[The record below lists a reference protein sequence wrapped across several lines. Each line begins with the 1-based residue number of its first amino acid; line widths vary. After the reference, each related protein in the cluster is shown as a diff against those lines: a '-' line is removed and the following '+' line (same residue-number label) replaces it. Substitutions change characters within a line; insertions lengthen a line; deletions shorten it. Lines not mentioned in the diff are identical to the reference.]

1 MRRFTQK
8 WNAGAIGVA
17 LNNFRRRREWF
28 LDGASMR
35 QMSNLALASA
45 HFALRRE
52 VVRSWPVLV
61 KVDISPLCNL
71 RCTYCVHANP
81 GDDDALAQQVFR
93 RHQLMSVEQFERIA
107 REVAGRSAAV
117 ALYYVGDPL
126 MHPDLPAM
134 CATAAQFRLNSH
146 ISTNFS
152 FRLDDDRLGELV
164 TSGLSHLTVCVD
176 GITQD
181 GYERTRVGGR
191 IDRVLDNL
199 ERILTFRKELGRR
212 YPKVEVQ
219 YIKYQHNLDEV
230 NEAER
235 WARERGVD
243 QFTDYWGNL
252 YNYADVAPDR
262 YEVLEP
268 KRPGALPL
276 CAWPHFAM
284 QIKWDG
290 DVLPC
295 CYHRV
300 AEQYQPDGDARPV
313 GNVFATSVAEVWNS
327 PAYRRLRRLVSDP
340 RRSATESDLAGSFCE
355 GCPAV
360 FETTDT
366 AAERT
371 GERWAWESLYER
383 DERRNVRRILA

>member
-1 MRRFTQK
+1 MRRFTQN
-8 WNAGAIGVA
+8 WQGGAIAVA
-17 LNNFRRRREWF
+17 IDNFRRRREWF
-28 LDGASMR
+28 LEGASMR
-35 QMSNLALASA
+35 QYSNLLAAGA

-71 RCTYCVHANP
+71 KCTYCVHASP
-81 GDDDALAQQVFR
+81 GEDDALRQQVFR
-93 RHQLMSVEQFERIA
+93 GRQRMSVEQFERIT
-107 REVAGRSAAV
+107 REIGGRSAAV

-126 MHPDLPAM
+126 MHPELAEM
-134 CATAAQFRLNSH
+134 CTAAARSRLNSH
-146 ISTNFS
+146 VSTNFS
-152 FRLDDDRLGELV
+152 FALDDDQLGALV
-164 TSGLSHLTVCVD
+164 TSGLTHLTVCVD
-176 GITQD
+176 GMTQEHYD
-181 GYERTRVGGR
+181 RTRVGGQ

-199 ERILTFRKELGRR
+199 ERTLRIRQELGRT

-230 NEAER
+230 AGAQR
-235 WARERGVD
+235 WARELGVD

-262 YEVLEP
+262 YEVVGP
-268 KRPGALPL
+268 KKPGALPL

-284 QIKWDG
+284 QVKWDG

-300 AEQYQPDGDARPV
+300 ADQYRPDGDARPV
-313 GNVFATSVAEVWNS
+313 GNVFDTSVADVWNS

-340 RRSATESDLAGSFCE
+340 RRSTREPDLAGSFCE

-360 FETTDT
+360 FDTTST
-366 AAERT
+366 ASERT
-371 GERWAWESLYER
+371 GERWAWEDLYER
-383 DERRNVRRILA
+383 DERNRVRRILA